1 MTETWLTDLY
11 FDGEIL
17 PSGFN
22 IFRKDRSGRG
32 GGVLLAVSD
41 TLSASL
47 LSSPS
52 HLEVLSVKLDLKQP
66 VLVSVVYVPPS
77 ANISTLNCLL
87 SYLGSLSSSSECVIV
102 LGDFN
107 CPDIDWA
114 TLSGVSPLSLA
125 LCDFVFTHNFSQI
138 IDCPTHIK
146 GNILDLVLTNK
157 EDLLN
162 SVSIFFQQIFVF

>member
-17 PSGFN
+17 PSDFN
-22 IFRKDRSGRG
+22 IFRKDRSGCG

-77 ANISTLNCLL
+77 ANISTFNCLL
-87 SYLGSLSSSSECVIV
+87 SYLGSLSSSSECVIGCV

-107 CPDIDWA
+107 
-114 TLSGVSPLSLA
+114 
-125 LCDFVFTHNFSQI
+125 
-138 IDCPTHIK
+138 
-146 GNILDLVLTNK
+146 
-157 EDLLN
+157 
-162 SVSIFFQQIFVF
+162 